1 PNDASQPTA
10 IAPATRGARL
20 RTTAK
25 ALFAPSKTIEEHLNG
40 IGTRTDIITLT
51 SARKQLSTNGMAIS
65 TAGGT
70 IKHIIGAIFELSL
83 TPTLG
88 ATHSESLR
96 AIAIILNEIE
106 QTIDTN
112 NIIDKL
118 SALLGGPVATL
129 DEKVGTL
136 ANLAESHATALE
148 KTVTEVSKQLAESIV
163 DIGKAVEKTSQTH
176 THTHTHQQNEN
187 SNGGSEGPRS
197 YAAVTKTGIPA
208 QLTKLLSRSEAQS
221 RQILIDRR
229 SYQEANDLKDLTE
242 VQLVA
247 KAELALELMS
257 KAGIELPE
265 NIAILSARKLPHGGI
280 LYELNAA
287 TSA

>member
-1 PNDASQPTA
+1 MAPNDASQPTA

-20 RTTAK
+20 CTTAK
-25 ALFAPSKTIEEHLNG
+25 ALFAPSKSIEEHLNG

-70 IKHIIGAIFELSL
+70 IKHIIGAIFKLSL

-129 DEKVGTL
+129 DEKVDTL

-163 DIGKAVEKTSQTH
+163 DIGKVAEKTSQTH
-176 THTHTHQQNEN
+176 THTHQQNEI

-208 QLTKLLSRSEAQS
+208 QLTKLLSCSEAQS

-242 VQLVA
+242 
-247 KAELALELMS
+247 ALSSL
-257 KAGIELPE
+257 
-265 NIAILSARKLPHGGI
+265 R
-280 LYELNAA
+280 
-287 TSA
+287 T